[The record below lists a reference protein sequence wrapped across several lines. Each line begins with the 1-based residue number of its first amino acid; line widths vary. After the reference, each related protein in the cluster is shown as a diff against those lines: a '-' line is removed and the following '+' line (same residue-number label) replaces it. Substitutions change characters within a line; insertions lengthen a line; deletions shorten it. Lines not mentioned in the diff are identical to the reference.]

1 MSEYIVDVPDEEAE
15 LFIARFGIEGTT
27 MFGYRLAD
35 EIVRCRDCRNYHVVD
50 EIFDGED
57 DTAVYGCGILGWK
70 VASYG
75 CEEPTDPDGFCA
87 WGERKGD
94 TE

>member
-1 MSEYIVDVPDEEAE
+1 MTEYIAKCTEVIGISGNPIKIPDYID
-15 LFIARFGIEGTT
+15 LSS
-27 MFGYRLAD
+27 
-35 EIVRCRDCRNYHVVD
+35 EIVRCRDCRHYQVVD

>member
-1 MSEYIVDVPDEEAE
+1 MTEYATQWVDDLPDLKRGE
-15 LFIARFGIEGTT
+15 
-27 MFGYRLAD
+27 
-35 EIVRCRDCRNYHVVD
+35 EIVRCRDCKHYQVVD

>member
-1 MSEYIVDVPDEEAE
+1 MSEQATYTEHVYQEYCCGSFVDPLHQRE
-15 LFIARFGIEGTT
+15 
-27 MFGYRLAD
+27 
-35 EIVRCRDCRNYHVVD
+35 EIVRCRDCKHYQVVD